1 MNTACNR
8 FLALVFSAI
17 LFAGAATFAAPAGDG
32 LKNIQNADG
41 SHIVFG
47 QLAGQL
53 TPQAAMG
60 QLLHQVSL
68 ECGDRPQLGRLLQN
82 PSGEI
87 LAAFFT
93 VTAKKQDGQP
103 MAGLALV
110 SLPQNG
116 NATAAILADHADR
129 FPSSVNSFSAS
140 NRKWARRSLRPLSK
154 THQPM
159 VLLRLQF
166 PQPRRLFNRRD
177 LPMVAVVIGLPVDW
191 TVVRA
196 QLGDVLAK
204 GPRGEM
210 LRFGMTIAILDPTNP
225 QSRQLMG
232 QGNRSRVPP
241 NFVAVPISADPA
253 TAFKSA
259 TAQLAQKNGKQPP
272 TINISKVQEL
282 PIQGGKSN
290 FLYGDIDLHDGN
302 GPQSLVAQAI
312 STPPQQF
319 GSWQMTVFHFQAPPK
334 IMAEERATVAAI
346 FPNYSRN
353 SAFVNAKINQQIQV
367 GIEQT
372 NQFVH
377 DVQVHMDNSDRFT
390 AGMSDFLRNQTVIV
404 DTQEGGHA
412 RTSDQLADLLMQT
425 SPDRF
430 QAVPTSQYIRGIDY

>member
-1 MNTACNR
+1 
-8 FLALVFSAI
+8 
-17 LFAGAATFAAPAGDG
+17 
-32 LKNIQNADG
+32 
-41 SHIVFG
+41 
-47 QLAGQL
+47 
-53 TPQAAMG
+53 
-60 QLLHQVSL
+60 
-68 ECGDRPQLGRLLQN
+68 
-82 PSGEI
+82 
-87 LAAFFT
+87 
-93 VTAKKQDGQP
+93 

-110 SLPQNG
+110 SVPQNG

-129 FPSSVNSFSAS
+129 FPSSVNSLFQRLKQEMGAAQPSSTKQNAPADGASALTVPAAS
-140 NRKWARRSLRPLSK
+140 
-154 THQPM
+154 
-159 VLLRLQF
+159 
-166 PQPRRLFNRRD
+166 PQPLQPSRFAD
-177 LPMVAVVIGLPVDW
+177 GSGVIGLPVDW

-210 LRFGMTIAILDPTNP
+210 LRFGMTILDPTNP

-302 GPQSLVAQAI
+302 GPQSLVAQTI

-425 SPDRF
+425 NPDRF